1 MSTVFQ
7 TGLYNPDILSCIA
20 NLSNDEVFTPPE
32 IANAL
37 LDTLPQDIFSD
48 PTISFLD
55 PACKSGVIL
64 REAAKRFIK
73 GLEKEIPDLQ
83 ERVNHI
89 YQYQL
94 YGIGITELTS
104 LLSRRSLYCS
114 KYPNSEFSVCK
125 FETVEGNIRF
135 RRTSHQWK
143 GNKCALCGA
152 KKDQYDRGDLFENHA
167 YEFIHTNSPEKLFD
181 RKFDV
186 IVSNPPYGL
195 SDGGGGSGKSTTPI
209 YHKFVMQAITMNPQY
224 IAMII
229 PSRWF
234 SGGKGLDEF
243 REQMLNDSR
252 ITSIVDYADSKD
264 CFSSGVDIPGG
275 ICYFQWDRNHSGPCK
290 ITNILKKGEK
300 NIATRPLN
308 EFSTF
313 IRQNKA
319 VDIVKKVL
327 SKDERLM
334 NEIVLS
340 RKPFGIS
347 SDVPF
352 DRNGDILYR
361 NSSGMGVIDHE
372 KITTGKELIGK
383 WKTIIS
389 KVTTEHAGVPDKN
402 GRMRVLAAVE
412 TLEPNAVCSESYLVT
427 GSFDIEEKA
436 NNMADYLRTKFVR
449 FLLMQMLASMNMSKS
464 TFSFV
469 PMQDFSSPWCDD
481 DLYHKYNLTDDEIQL
496 IEETMKPMG
505 GNK

>member
-1 MSTVFQ
+1 MSTVFK

-89 YQYQL
+89 YRNQL
-94 YGIGITELTS
+94 FGIGITELTS

-125 FETVEGNIRF
+125 FNTVEGNIRF
-135 RRTSHQWK
+135 RRISHQWK

-152 KKDQYDRGDLFENHA
+152 KKEIYDRGDSFENHA
-167 YEFIHTNSPEKLFD
+167 YEFIHNEAPEIIFN

-209 YHKFVMQAITMNPQY
+209 YHRFVIQAIKMNPQY

-275 ICYFQWDRNHSGPCK
+275 ICYFQWNRNHNGPCK
-290 ITNILKKGEK
+290 ITNILKQGEK

-308 EFSTF
+308 EFTTF
-313 IRQNKA
+313 IRLNKA
-319 VDIVKKVL
+319 VEIVKKVL
-327 SKDERLM
+327 SKDEVLM

-352 DRNGDILYR
+352 DRDGDVLYR
-361 NSSGMGVIDHE
+361 NSKGMGAIDHE
-372 KITTGKELIGK
+372 KITTGIELVGK

-389 KVTTEHAGVPDKN
+389 KVTTEHAGVPDKS

-427 GSFDIEEKA
+427 GSFDTEEQA
-436 NNMADYLRTKFVR
+436 NNMADYLKTKFVR
-449 FLLMQMLASMNMSKS
+449 FLLMQMLASMNMSRN

-469 PMQDFSSPWCDD
+469 PMQDFNLSWSDD
-481 DLYHKYNLTDDEIQL
+481 DLYQKYNLSKDEIQL
-496 IEETMKPMG
+496 IETTMKPMG
-505 GNK
+505 EN